1 MSVYL
6 LGRRMSIHDFDDRSR
21 QGLTWLISSETD
33 FRGEERHLLSITV
46 LKPLK
51 TLGRTG
57 SAVWVES
64 IPSNIDRG
72 LRWVFLGY
80 SMCVNASAIALI
92 GVLLP

>member
-6 LGRRMSIHDFDDRSR
+6 LGRQMIIHDFDDRSR

-46 LKPLK
+46 LKLSK

-57 SAVWVES
+57 NAAWVES
-64 IPSNIDRG
+64 TPSNIDRG
-72 LRWVFLGY
+72 LRWVF
-80 SMCVNASAIALI
+80 
-92 GVLLP
+92 